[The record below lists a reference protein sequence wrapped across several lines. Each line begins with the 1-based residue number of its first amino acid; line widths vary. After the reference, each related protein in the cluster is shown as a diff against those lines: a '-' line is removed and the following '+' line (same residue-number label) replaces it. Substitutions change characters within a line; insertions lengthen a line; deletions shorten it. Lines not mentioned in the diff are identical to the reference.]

1 MDTSAEYIVQPEKP
15 LRNKW
20 FFTQK
25 TLVYNVIND
34 RLVDKS
40 TVLKPLS

>member
-20 FFTQK
+20 FFSVK

>member
-15 LRNKW
+15 LRNSG
-20 FFTQK
+20 FMQK

>member
-20 FFTQK
+20 FFLPK

>member
-15 LRNKW
+15 LEISGFLKK
-20 FFTQK
+20 K

>member
-20 FFTQK
+20 FFIQK